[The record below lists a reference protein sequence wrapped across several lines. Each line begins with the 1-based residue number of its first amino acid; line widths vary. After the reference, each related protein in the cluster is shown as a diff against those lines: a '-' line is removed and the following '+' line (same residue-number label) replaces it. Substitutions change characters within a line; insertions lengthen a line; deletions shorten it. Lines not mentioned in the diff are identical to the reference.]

1 MSTSWTEPADIARKV
16 RRAWDNGSLLQAYAE
31 RRPFAPIEVPIRG
44 PRPSQIGDDLT
55 AVRDWISRLDAGRR
69 DDRRYC
75 LDWSDVGGRSIGRNR
90 LPSRAR
96 VTSWEQTWA
105 LLGVTADVRRY
116 DAALADVEAAPAVRE
131 WVAAHPLRALQI
143 ASDLP
148 GVVAA
153 YGWLQAHRGSG
164 RYLRE
169 ISAPGVD
176 TKFAERHRSVLAQI
190 LGVSATAPGFLRGL
204 GLAVKPEFVRI
215 RPAPA
220 LGLPAQLTELAL
232 RGAELARLA
241 VAPRRAIVVENEISY
256 LSVDVPPDGIV
267 LWGKGFDVDQVG
279 RLPWLSGVDLV
290 YWGDIDTHGFAI
302 LDRLRA
308 WQPQTRSVL
317 MDRET
322 LLQHRDR
329 WVREER
335 PTSAALTRLT
345 AAEAHLYAALVRD
358 DLGTRVRLEQERID
372 WSWVERSLRATA

>member
-1 MSTSWTEPADIARKV
+1 MSSSWTEPDDIAHKV
-16 RRAWDNGSLLQAYAE
+16 RRFWDNGSLLQAYAGGE
-31 RRPFAPIEVPIRG
+31 PFEAIEVPIRG
-44 PRPSQIGDDLT
+44 PRPSQIGDDLA
-55 AVRDWISRLDAGRR
+55 AVRDWVARLDAGRR
-69 DDRRYC
+69 DDRRYS

-105 LLGVTADVRRY
+105 LLGVAADVRRY
-116 DAALADVEAAPAVRE
+116 DAALLDVDAAPAVHE
-131 WVAAHPLRALQI
+131 WVATHPIRALQI
-143 ASDLP
+143 ASDLS

-153 YGWLQAHRGSG
+153 YEWLQANRGSG

-190 LGVSATAPGFLRGL
+190 LGVGGTAPGFLRGL
-204 GLAVKPEFVRI
+204 GLATKPEFVRI
-215 RPAPA
+215 RPAPG
-220 LGLPAQLTELAL
+220 LGLPDQLTELAV
-232 RGAELARLA
+232 RGEELARMA
-241 VAPRRAIVVENEISY
+241 IAPRRAIVVENEISY

-279 RLPWLSGVDLV
+279 RLPWLSGVDLL

-317 MDRET
+317 MDRGT

-335 PTSAALTRLT
+335 PTAAALTRLT
-345 AAEAHLYAALVRD
+345 AVEAQLYAALVRD
-358 DLGTRVRLEQERID
+358 DLGTKVRLEQERID
-372 WSWVERSLRATA
+372 WDWVQRSLHAID